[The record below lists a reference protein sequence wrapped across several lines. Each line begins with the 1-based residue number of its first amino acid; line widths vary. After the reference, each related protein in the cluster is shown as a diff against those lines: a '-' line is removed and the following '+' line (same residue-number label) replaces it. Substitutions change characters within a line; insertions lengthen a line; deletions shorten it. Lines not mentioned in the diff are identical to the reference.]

1 MKNQSNLVGEV
12 GLVYKTEKSV
22 ADLPTITDPEQAYRY
37 LLSIWD
43 QDTLQLHEHVMLL
56 MLNNS
61 KKCLGWSRIST
72 GNSTSSMVDPKH
84 IFQLALLGNSASI
97 ILAHNHPSGTLHAS
111 TADIHLTKRVKQVGT
126 LLNVP
131 LEDHIIITA
140 NGYLSM
146 KSRGLV

>member
-72 GNSTSSMVDPKH
+72 GNSTSSMVD
-84 IFQLALLGNSASI
+84 
-97 ILAHNHPSGTLHAS
+97 
-111 TADIHLTKRVKQVGT
+111 
-126 LLNVP
+126 LN
-131 LEDHIIITA
+131 ISF
-140 NGYLSM
+140 NW
-146 KSRGLV
+146 RF